1 MPSTFSQIYI
11 QVVFAVRKREC
22 LINPEWEEEL
32 YRYINRIIQK
42 KGQKPLA
49 INGMP
54 DHIHIL
60 IGLTPDCRL
69 SDLVREIKKSSN
81 NFINSHKIPS
91 GGFKWQEGYGAFSY
105 NQSHLDAVIQYIFNQ
120 KKHHLNKTFK
130 KEYTD
135 LLIRFQIPH
144 KSEFLFD
151 WFDE

>member
-22 LINPEWEEEL
+22 LIHPEWEEEL

-60 IGLTPDCRL
+60 IGLAPDCRL

-91 GGFKWQEGYGAFSY
+91 GGFQWQEGYGAFSY
-105 NQSHLDAVIQYIFNQ
+105 SQSHLDAVIQYIFNQ
-120 KKHHLNKTFK
+120 KQHHLNKTFK

-135 LLIRFQIPH
+135 LLIRYQIPH

-151 WFDE
+151 WLEE